1 MSGKHLT
8 ALAALAALT
17 LAAAPAASG
26 AEITF
31 ACGSTGIQ
39 SRLCDEAAKAWSAK
53 TGNTVKVVAAPQ
65 STSEQLA
72 LYQQFLTGKSS
83 DIDVFQVDVI
93 WPGILGSHFIDL
105 KQQVDQATIDQY
117 FPNIVQGLTRDG
129 QLLALPWY
137 TDAGLL
143 YYRQDLLD
151 KYKLAVPGTWAELT
165 AAAKT
170 IQEGERKAGND
181 RFFGFV
187 FQGRAYEGL
196 TCDALEWIASFGGGS
211 IVGADGKITID
222 NPQAAKALDTAAS
235 WIGTIAP
242 DGVLNYME
250 EDARGVFQSGNAAF
264 MRNWPYAASLA
275 EAADSPVK
283 GKVGYAPLPKG
294 DGEGA
299 RSAATLG
306 GWQIAVS
313 KYSEHPKEA
322 VEFAVYLTS
331 RDEQK
336 RRALE
341 GGYQPTIPALY
352 EDTEIL
358 AKRPFFKTTRQ
369 ILEIAVARPSAVTG
383 ERYSEVSSL
392 FWNAVHSTLSKNGDG
407 ATNLAQLQKELN
419 RLSRGGRW

>member
-1 MSGKHLT
+1 MPGKHLI
-8 ALAALAALT
+8 ALAAAALV
-17 LAAAPAASG
+17 LAAPAA
-26 AEITF
+26 AAVEITL

-53 TGNTVKVVAAPQ
+53 TGNAVKVVAAPQ

-105 KQQVDQATIDQY
+105 KPYVDQATIDQH

-151 KYKLAVPGTWAELT
+151 KYKLEVPKTWAELT
-165 AAAKT
+165 EAAKT
-170 IQEGERKAGND
+170 IQEGERQAGND

-196 TCDALEWIASFGGGS
+196 TCNALEWIAGFGGGT
-211 IVGADGKITID
+211 IVGQDGKITVN

-235 WIGTIAP
+235 WVGTIAP
-242 DGVLNYME
+242 DGVLNYIE

-275 EAADSPVK
+275 ESADSPVK

-299 RSAATLG
+299 RPAATLG

-313 KYSEHPKEA
+313 KYSKNPKEA
-322 VEFAVYLTS
+322 AEFAIYLTS
-331 RDEQK
+331 KEEQK

-352 EDTEIL
+352 EDPEL
-358 AKRPFFKTTRQ
+358 LQKRPFFKTTKQ
-369 ILEIAVARPSAVTG
+369 ILQGATARPSAVTG

-392 FWNAVHSTLSKNGDG
+392 FWNAVHATLSKNGD
-407 ATNLAQLQKELN
+407 AAANLAQLQKDLN

>member
-1 MSGKHLT
+1 MSGRHLT
-8 ALAALAALT
+8 SLAALFALG
-17 LAAAPAASG
+17 LAAMPAAAG
-26 AEITF
+26 VDVTF

-39 SRLCDEAAKAWSAK
+39 SRLCDEAANAWSAK
-53 TGNTVKVVAAPQ
+53 TGNTVKIVAAPQ

-72 LYQQFLTGKSS
+72 LYQQFLTGKSD

-93 WPGILGSHFIDL
+93 WPGILGSHFVDL
-105 KQQVDQATIDQY
+105 KQYVDQATIDQY
-117 FPNIVQGLTRDG
+117 FPGIVQGLTRDG
-129 QLLALPWY
+129 HLLALPWY

-151 KYKLAVPGTWAELT
+151 KYQLKVPASWAELT

-196 TCDALEWIASFGGGS
+196 TCDALEWIVSFGGGT
-211 IVGADGKITID
+211 IVDADGKITVN
-222 NPQAAKALDTAAS
+222 NPQAAKALDLAAS

-242 DGVLNYME
+242 DGVLNYTE

-283 GKVGYAPLPKG
+283 GKVGYVALPKG
-294 DGEGA
+294 EGDGA
-299 RSAATLG
+299 RHAATLG

-313 KYSEHPKEA
+313 KYSAHPKEA
-322 VEFAVYLTS
+322 AEFAMYLTS
-331 RDEQK
+331 REEQK
-336 RRALE
+336 RRAME

-352 EDTEIL
+352 EDQELL
-358 AKRPFFKTTRQ
+358 AKRPFFKITRQ
-369 ILEIAVARPSAVTG
+369 ILDGTAARPSAVTG
-383 ERYSEVSSL
+383 ERYSEVSTL
-392 FWNAVHSTLSKNGDG
+392 FWNAVHNTLSKNGDA
-407 ATNLAQLQKELN
+407 ATNLAQLEKDLN

>member
-8 ALAALAALT
+8 ALAALTLALAASPAAL
-17 LAAAPAASG
+17 G

-117 FPNIVQGLTRDG
+117 FPSIVEGLTRDG

-151 KYKLAVPGTWAELT
+151 KYKLKVPATWAELT
-165 AAAKT
+165 EAART

-181 RFFGFV
+181 RFYGFV

-211 IVGADGKITID
+211 IVGPDGKITVD

-275 EAADSPVK
+275 EAGDSPVK

-294 DGEGA
+294 DGEGG
-299 RSAATLG
+299 RNAATLG

-313 KYSEHPKEA
+313 KYSRSPKEA
-322 VEFAVYLTS
+322 TAFAVYLTS

-352 EDTEIL
+352 EDAEIL
-358 AKRPFFKTTRQ
+358 AKRPFFKVTRQ
-369 ILEIAVARPSAVTG
+369 VLDSAVARPSAVTG

-392 FWNAVHSTLSKNGDG
+392 FWNAVHSTLSKQGD
-407 ATNLAQLQKELN
+407 AAANLAQLQKDLN

>member
-1 MSGKHLT
+1 MSGRHLIT
-8 ALAALAALT
+8 LAAGLALALAATPALA
-17 LAAAPAASG
+17 G
-26 AEITF
+26 VDVTF

-53 TGNTVKVVAAPQ
+53 TGNTVKIVAAPQ

-72 LYQQFLTGKSS
+72 LYQQFLTGKSG

-105 KQQVDQATIDQY
+105 KQYVDQATIDQY
-117 FPNIVQGLTRDG
+117 FPGIIQGLTRDG
-129 QLLALPWY
+129 HLLALPWY

-151 KYKLAVPGTWAELT
+151 KYKLKVPATWAELT
-165 AAAKT
+165 ETART
-170 IQEGERKAGND
+170 IQEGERKDGND

-196 TCDALEWIASFGGGS
+196 TCDALEWIASAGGGT
-211 IVGADGKITID
+211 IVGADGKITVD
-222 NPQAAKALDTAAS
+222 NPQAAKALDLAAS
-235 WIGTIAP
+235 WVGTIAP

-299 RSAATLG
+299 RPRRSAAG
-306 GWQIAVS
+306 R
-313 KYSEHPKEA
+313 
-322 VEFAVYLTS
+322 S
-331 RDEQK
+331 RCRNIPPIRRK
-336 RRALE
+336 RR
-341 GGYQPTIPALY
+341 
-352 EDTEIL
+352 
-358 AKRPFFKTTRQ
+358 
-369 ILEIAVARPSAVTG
+369 
-383 ERYSEVSSL
+383 
-392 FWNAVHSTLSKNGDG
+392 N
-407 ATNLAQLQKELN
+407 
-419 RLSRGGRW
+419 SRCT

>member
-8 ALAALAALT
+8 ALAALTLTMATTSAAF
-17 LAAAPAASG
+17 G
-26 AEITF
+26 AEVTF

-93 WPGILGSHFIDL
+93 WPGILGSHFVDL
-105 KQQVDQATIDQY
+105 KQYVDQATIDQY

-151 KYKLAVPGTWAELT
+151 KYKLKVPGTWAELT
-165 AAAKT
+165 ETAKA
-170 IQEGERKAGND
+170 IQEGERKDGND

-211 IVGADGKITID
+211 IVGPDGKITID
-222 NPQAAKALDTAAS
+222 NPQAAKALDTAAA

-294 DGEGA
+294 DGDGA
-299 RSAATLG
+299 RNAATLG

-313 KYSEHPKEA
+313 KYSENPKEA
-322 VEFAVYLTS
+322 AAFAIYLTS

-336 RRALE
+336 RRAME

-352 EDTEIL
+352 EDAEL
-358 AKRPFFKTTRQ
+358 LEKRPFFKTTRQ
-369 ILEIAVARPSAVTG
+369 ILDSAVARPSAVTG

-392 FWNAVHSTLSKNGDG
+392 FWNAVHSTLSKQGDG
-407 ATNLAQLQKELN
+407 AANLAQLQKDLN

>member
-1 MSGKHLT
+1 MSGKHL
-8 ALAALAALT
+8 AVLAALAL
-17 LAAAPAASG
+17 LQAAPAAVG
-26 AEITF
+26 AEVTF

-72 LYQQFLTGKSS
+72 LYQQFLNGKSA

-105 KQQVDQATIDQY
+105 KQYVDQATIDQY
-117 FPNIVQGLTRDG
+117 FPRIVQGLTRDG

-151 KYKLAVPGTWAELT
+151 KYKLKVPETWAELT
-165 AAAKT
+165 DAAKT

-196 TCDALEWIASFGGGS
+196 TCDALEWIASFGGGT
-211 IVGADGKITID
+211 IVDQNGKITVD

-235 WIGTIAP
+235 WVGTIAP

-264 MRNWPYAASLA
+264 MRNWPYAARLA
-275 EAADSPVK
+275 EADDSPVK
-283 GKVGYAPLPKG
+283 GKVGYAALPKG
-294 DGEGA
+294 EGDGA

-313 KYSEHPKEA
+313 KYSAHPKEA

-352 EDTEIL
+352 DDAEIL
-358 AKRPFFKTTRQ
+358 QKRPFFKIMPQ
-369 ILEIAVARPSAVTG
+369 ILDGATARPSAVTG
-383 ERYSEVSSL
+383 ERYSEVSAA
-392 FWNAVHSTLSKNGDG
+392 FWNAVHDTLSKKSDG
-407 ATNLAQLQKELN
+407 AARLAQLQKDLN